1 MDAAQLKGSQTA
13 KGGFANEKTVVDRFN
28 HWESDTVA
36 KQWLM
41 AMNYNLEDVEFVHAV
56 QLSGFKADVQV
67 QVTIKTKDAID
78 AQNLQVKL
86 ISNKKG
92 FNQIDKRWIDKYA
105 EMWSMPLNIVELL
118 KLYTGESRHNRLKTK
133 DNRRLFATEFTETE
147 KLSVVN
153 WLKANSMLVVSDII
167 KGRGEFAA
175 EWMLVIQKYA
185 NIDRWSLKPINL
197 CLNYFGNGEVVISK
211 RGTFKIGLITM
222 QRKGGD
228 NGRDTANMLQFKIDP
243 IEIFKI

>member
-1 MDAAQLKGSQTA
+1 
-13 KGGFANEKTVVDRFN
+13 
-28 HWESDTVA
+28 
-36 KQWLM
+36 
-41 AMNYNLEDVEFVHAV
+41 MNYNLEDVEFVHAV

-133 DNRRLFATEFTETE
+133 DNRILFATEFTET
-147 KLSVVN
+147 
-153 WLKANSMLVVSDII
+153 
-167 KGRGEFAA
+167 
-175 EWMLVIQKYA
+175 
-185 NIDRWSLKPINL
+185 
-197 CLNYFGNGEVVISK
+197 
-211 RGTFKIGLITM
+211 
-222 QRKGGD
+222 
-228 NGRDTANMLQFKIDP
+228 
-243 IEIFKI
+243 